1 MTGAWTYPERGL
13 LSLIVLEM
21 GVSSRLT
28 ELLQKGEKVVVMG
41 PTGEPTHIP
50 ENQTVLLAGG
60 GLGNAVLFSIAEA
73 LRRRNNKVIYFA
85 GYKDSKDVFKMDEV
99 EAGADQVIWS
109 NDTGEIIMPRRAQD
123 LSFKGN
129 IVEAMKAYSEG
140 TLGNKIG
147 DFKEVSRI
155 ITIGSDRMMNAVK
168 VARYTVFKDKFGEHT
183 GIGSI
188 NSPMQCM
195 MKEICAQCLQRHV
208 DPVTGKESFV
218 FTCFNQDQDL
228 DRVDFENLHQRL
240 RQNSVLEK
248 LANAYL
254 TFLFSKGEEELTNV
268 EDEDS
273 IMKGH

>member
-1 MTGAWTYPERGL
+1 
-13 LSLIVLEM
+13 
-21 GVSSRLT
+21 
-28 ELLQKGEKVVVMG
+28 
-41 PTGEPTHIP
+41 
-50 ENQTVLLAGG
+50 
-60 GLGNAVLFSIAEA
+60 
-73 LRRRNNKVIYFA
+73 
-85 GYKDSKDVFKMDEV
+85 
-99 EAGADQVIWS
+99 ADQVIWS

-188 NSPMQCM
+188 NSPMHCL